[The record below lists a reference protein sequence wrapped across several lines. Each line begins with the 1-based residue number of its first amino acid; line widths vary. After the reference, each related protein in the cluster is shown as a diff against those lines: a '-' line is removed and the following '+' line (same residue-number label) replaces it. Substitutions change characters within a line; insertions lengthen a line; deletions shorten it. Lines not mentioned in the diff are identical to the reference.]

1 MRTYLNEE
9 LGFEISIPDRWPMP
23 SAIAPDTILINCAPV
38 ESFNVIVG
46 HLAPERLLE
55 YTAAEFRHYA
65 QLQGYTDVEMGRITV
80 GNKEHVWARYNMGNE
95 NWTKKYMIVFGGIEY
110 AMTATCYDK
119 KLLSEK
125 EKLWDIVVGSFKLS
139 RWREQGV
146 NDLNTYRSNVAGELF
161 EQAYEAS
168 SKGRYKDA
176 CVILEKCIKENP
188 NHILAHKELA
198 FILKNTGD
206 LKGALAH
213 RQIVKLLDP
222 TDQVNLYNL
231 AMVLYMLGSKED
243 ALNEI
248 DALLAI
254 EPGNRRY
261 IETKKY
267 FETN

>member
-1 MRTYLNEE
+1 MKAYRNEG
-9 LGFEISIPDRWPMP
+9 LGFEISVPDHWPIPATVASD
-23 SAIAPDTILINCAPV
+23 AIVFNCAPT
-38 ESFNVIVG
+38 ESFNIIVG
-46 HLAPERLLE
+46 DLVPERLLE
-55 YTAAEFRHYA
+55 YTMAEFRQYA
-65 QLQGYTDVEMGRITV
+65 KSQSYTDVEMGRITA
-80 GNKEHVWARYNMGNE
+80 GGKEHVWAKYNMGSN

-139 RWREQGV
+139 QWREQGV
-146 NDLNTYRSNVAGELF
+146 KDLNTYRSNVAGELF

-168 SKGRYKDA
+168 SRGRYKDA
-176 CVILEKCIKENP
+176 CVILEKCIKKNP

-206 LKGALAH
+206 LKGALVH

-231 AMVLYMLGSKED
+231 AMILYMLGSKED

-254 EPGNRRY
+254 ESGNRRY